1 VEYNPCVASLRREP
15 VFLDS
20 TRLKATF
27 SLTQAFLA
35 FTFLV
40 CSGQRT
46 QGTKIDFV
54 AICGLKASRARPAHN
69 RNLKSWMQG
78 AGVLCDCGE
87 LPRHMMVNMEGP
99 DGVRGSG
106 GFGLGF

>member
-15 VFLDS
+15 VFWDS
-20 TRLKATF
+20 TRLKVTF
-27 SLTQAFLA
+27 SLTQA
-35 FTFLV
+35 FLV

-54 AICGLKASRARPAHN
+54 AIRGLKASRARPVHN

-78 AGVLCDCGE
+78 AGVMCDCGE